1 MTVVVGLIVV
11 GQLLAVGCSVGGNG
25 NPTYMI
31 TYDGNGNTG
40 GSVPVDSNNYEEKQ
54 TVTVLGNTGNLLK
67 TDYTFMGWNTKADG
81 SGNDYVADDTFE
93 MGSSNLTLYANW
105 IALKRQMISVPGGT
119 YTQEDIDGNSFSHTI
134 SAFQMA
140 KYEVTYELW
149 YIVRD
154 WARSN
159 GYTFAHPGREG
170 DDGTIIDPEGAAP
183 TTIAK
188 YEPVTTIN
196 WRDAIVW
203 CNAYSEMAGF
213 MSVYYTDEAMT
224 TPLKVSTNVGSVDTT
239 TGSEDNPYVNWSAN
253 GYRLPTEGEW
263 QYVASY
269 QDGTSW
275 TPYNYASG
283 DSAPYD
289 TSTTIGNY
297 AWYSDNSSD
306 KTHDVGTKL
315 SNQLGIH
322 DVSGNVFEWCWD
334 WEGTWPT
341 TEQTDYRGPGSG
353 SVRVERGGSWVY
365 GDIRLQVG
373 FRGNFASPFTMSNHV
388 GFRPVRTQ

>member
-1 MTVVVGLIVV
+1 MNIKSRVLMIVVVGLIVV
-11 GQLLAVGCSVGGNG
+11 GLLILGGCTAGQIGGEENE
-25 NPTYMI
+25 NP
-31 TYDGNGNTG
+31 
-40 GSVPVDSNNYEEKQ
+40 
-54 TVTVLGNTGNLLK
+54 
-67 TDYTFMGWNTKADG
+67 
-81 SGNDYVADDTFE
+81 
-93 MGSSNLTLYANW
+93 
-105 IALKRQMISVPGGT
+105 MISVPGGT
-119 YTQEDIDGNSFSHTI
+119 YTQQDIDLNSFSHTI

-149 YIVRD
+149 YTVHD

-159 GYTFAHPGREG
+159 GYTFANPGIEG
-170 DDGTIIDPEGAAP
+170 NNGTITDPEGAAP

-213 MSVYYTDEAMT
+213 TPVYKNGSGQVIKD
-224 TPLKVSTNVGSVDTT
+224 SRDTNGTECDGAVPD
-239 TGSEDNPYVNWSAN
+239 WSAN

-283 DSAPYD
+283 DSDPYN

-297 AWYSDNSSD
+297 AWYSDNSSSQ
-306 KTHDVGTKL
+306 TQIVGTKL

-322 DVSGNVFEWCWD
+322 DMSGNVLEWCWD
-334 WEGTWPT
+334 WQGTWPT
-341 TEQTDYRGPGSG
+341 TDQTDYRGPGSG
-353 SVRVERGGSWVY
+353 TVRVERGGSLIY
-365 GDIRLQVG
+365 PDERLQVG
-373 FRGNFASPFTMSNHV
+373 YRGSFASPWTESYHV
-388 GFRPVRTQ
+388 GFRPARTQ

>member
-1 MTVVVGLIVV
+1 MNIKSRVLMIVVVGLIVV
-11 GQLLAVGCSVGGNG
+11 GQLLAVGCSVGGSG
-25 NPTYMI
+25 NPT
-31 TYDGNGNTG
+31 
-40 GSVPVDSNNYEEKQ
+40 
-54 TVTVLGNTGNLLK
+54 
-67 TDYTFMGWNTKADG
+67 
-81 SGNDYVADDTFE
+81 
-93 MGSSNLTLYANW
+93 W

-119 YTQEDIDGNSFSHTI
+119 YTQTDTETESHSFSHTI

-149 YIVRD
+149 YTVHD

-159 GYTFAHPGREG
+159 GYTFANPGREG
-170 DDGTIIDPEGAAP
+170 NDGIITDPEGAAP
-183 TTIAK
+183 TTIVK

-213 MSVYYTDEAMT
+213 TPVY
-224 TPLKVSTNVGSVDTT
+224 KNGSGQVIKDSSNGTECD
-239 TGSEDNPYVNWSAN
+239 SAVPDWSAN

-263 QYVASY
+263 QYAASY
-269 QDGTSW
+269 QDGEIW

-289 TSTTIGNY
+289 TSTTIGDY

-306 KTHDVGTKL
+306 KTQIVGTKL

-334 WEGTWPT
+334 WVGTWPT
-341 TEQTDYRGPGSG
+341 TEQTDYRGPGSD
-353 SVRVERGGSWVY
+353 SVRVERGGSWSY
-365 GDIRLQVG
+365 TAGSLQVG
-373 FRGNFASPFTMSNHV
+373 SRSSYASPFTKSNHV